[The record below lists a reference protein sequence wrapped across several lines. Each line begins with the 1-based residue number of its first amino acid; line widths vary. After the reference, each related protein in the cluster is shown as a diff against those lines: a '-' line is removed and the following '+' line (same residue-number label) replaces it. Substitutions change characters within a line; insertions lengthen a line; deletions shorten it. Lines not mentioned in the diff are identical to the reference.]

1 MKAFSHELQL
11 RDLVSYITGKFQFL
25 IYCIDYMRLVIEN
38 GKQFTSENFFMMM
51 RELNPSQIDEYAGRF
66 LRIMAEE
73 LGLK

>member
-1 MKAFSHELQL
+1 
-11 RDLVSYITGKFQFL
+11 
-25 IYCIDYMRLVIEN
+25 MRLVIEN